1 MEFYARM
8 QATANK
14 LLKGKGQAVTLTRQV
29 SGAYDPAT
37 GQATIT
43 TTIQTGTGAIFDYG
57 IQQAGIYSAPGSLIQ
72 VGDKQLLL
80 SVISAMGGLL
90 TAPEV
95 NDTVTVGTTVYTIKQ
110 VKALSPAGTTV
121 LFDINLRGVA

>member
-1 MEFYARM
+1 MDFYTRM
-8 QATANK
+8 QSTANRM
-14 LLKGKGQAVTLTRQV
+14 LKGRGQSVTISRQI
-29 SGAYDPAT
+29 SGVYDPTT
-37 GQATIT
+37 GQATVT
-43 TTIQTGTGAIFDYG
+43 TSVQTGTGAIFDYG
-57 IQQAGIYSAPGSLIQ
+57 VQQAGIYSAPGSLIQ

-95 NDTVTVGTTVYTIKQ
+95 NDTMTVGMTVYTIKQ